1 MTKVLKLEMKGFK
14 SFAKKTEVP
23 LGDGFNVVLGP
34 NGSGKSNII
43 DALCFVLGKLS
54 SKGMRAE
61 KTAELIYNGGK
72 SKNPASEASV
82 SIVFD
87 NSRKVFPFEAA
98 EIAVGRTVKKDGSSA
113 YVINDKRCTRQQ
125 IVELLSHAKIDPE
138 GYNIIL
144 QGDINRFVEMSND
157 ERRAVIEEISGIS
170 LYEEKKEKAM
180 NELAKVDIK
189 LNAVDIRLEE
199 RKVYLDN
206 LRKDRDQ
213 AMKFRDAKKKEDQV
227 RATLLHLDIK
237 QLNSNIKRNETKQEK
252 LDSEI
257 KGLKQQAAQ
266 SKEETGTT
274 RKEIEEL
281 TGKIEKGGEVKEREL
296 FTQKER
302 LGADIARQEER
313 LRTCKEEMGKLLK
326 RKEGISQELQSSE
339 NKVKRAEGDIKRL
352 KQEHKAAQAE
362 AERMEAEIERFKKEH
377 EMEDVGSIEEQ
388 LSALDK
394 ELDRKREA
402 INVLR
407 ERQQEALIKK
417 ERAETQL
424 STFDEQLDKVG
435 KVKAEHKVEMQQLG
449 EKRKR
454 FKRLISELN
463 TLTTESSNTAAKLG
477 KLRER
482 LAERKEE
489 LGKQKVVQAAV
500 RERSAANIAVQR
512 ILEERNRIK
521 GIHGTVSEL
530 AQVPSQHALALEV
543 AAGSRLNHIVVDDD
557 AVAAE
562 CIRYLKTNKLSR
574 ATFLPLNKMQAP
586 SLKPEVRKLGDA
598 KGAIGFAVDL
608 VKHSSQYKK
617 VFQYVFG
624 STLVVD
630 NIEVMRR
637 IGIGATR
644 MVTTEGDL
652 AETSGAMSGG
662 HMTRSPGAG
671 FSTSEDNKYLG
682 RLQEEV
688 SKLESEIAVLEG
700 EKVEIQEKVDAMR
713 TEKASLEGEMLGAE
727 KNLHLE
733 ESDLDADKEKRL
745 LIEADFDQHGRALK
759 EVESE
764 IRAANSG
771 LAELA
776 SKREQLRQKVRVLE
790 EPRLVAELNSFTKT
804 RDEQKARA
812 GDIMFEIKTQERQVT
827 DVFKPEMEKLRK
839 IIGDSD
845 KEHRAYV
852 DESAKVKEEME
863 DNREIQEKHEAA
875 LKEFYEKNKT
885 LLTRRDELQNKLG
898 DLMAS
903 TGKLEGE
910 LQVREE
916 QNNEATLRS
925 AEVRAELAGFE
936 KEFERYRDVPLLE
949 KTSRSELQAELGR
962 FEEMTAGMG
971 SINMKALEMYDAVE
985 KEFNDL
991 TEKRVILHEEKHQ
1004 VVSLIGEIEGKKK
1017 GLFLETFGVVSKN
1030 FHRIFKELA
1039 PKGEVWL
1046 LIENEESP
1054 LEGGIEIKAR
1064 MSEKRP
1070 LPIRS
1075 LSGGEKT
1082 ITALA
1087 FIFAIQEFEPATF
1100 YIMDEVDAALDK
1112 HNSEKLGKLL
1122 GKYSKTAQ
1130 YIIVSHNDYIL
1141 GEADLLFGVS
1151 MDAEGVSKITSL
1163 KV

>member
-1 MTKVLKLEMKGFK
+1 MTKILKLEMKGFK

-23 LGDGFNVVLGP
+23 LGEGFNVVLGP

-54 SKGMRAE
+54 SKGMRAD

-72 SKNPASEASV
+72 SKNPANEASV
-82 SIVFD
+82 TMVFD
-87 NSRKVFPFEAA
+87 NSRKVFPLEAA
-98 EIAVGRTVKKDGSSA
+98 EIAVGRTVKMDGGST
-113 YVINDKRCTRQQ
+113 YVINEKRCTRQQ
-125 IVELLSHAKIDPE
+125 ILELLSHAKIDPE

-157 ERRAVIEEISGIS
+157 GRRALIEEISGIS
-170 LYEEKKEKAM
+170 HYDGRKQQAM
-180 NELAKVDIK
+180 NELSRVDTK
-189 LNAVDIRLEE
+189 LSAADIRLEE
-199 RKVYLDN
+199 RKVYLEN
-206 LRKDRDQ
+206 LHKDRDQ
-213 AMKFRDAKKKEDQV
+213 AVKFRDAKKKEDQV
-227 RATLLHLDIK
+227 RATLLHLNVK
-237 QLNSNIKRNETKQEK
+237 QLNSNIKRIETKQGK

-266 SKEETGTT
+266 SKEKTGTT

-281 TGKIEKGGEVKEREL
+281 TGKIERGGEVKEREL

-302 LGADIARQEER
+302 LSAEIARQEER

-326 RKEGISQELQSSE
+326 RREGILQELQSSE
-339 NKVKRAEGDIKRL
+339 SRVKRAEGDIKRL
-352 KQEHKAAQAE
+352 RQEHTVAQTE
-362 AERMEAEIERFKKEH
+362 VKRMEAEIERFKKEH

-424 STFDEQLDKVG
+424 STFNEQLGKVA

-463 TLTTESSNTAAKLG
+463 TLTTESSNTAAKIG

-482 LAERKEE
+482 LEGKRED
-489 LGKQKVVQAAV
+489 LGKQRVVQAAV
-500 RERSAANIAVQR
+500 RERSAANIAVKR
-512 ILEERNRIK
+512 ILEERNRIR

-574 ATFLPLNKMQAP
+574 ATFLPLNKMQVP
-586 SLKPEVRKLGDA
+586 QLKPEVRKLGNA

-608 VKHSSQYKK
+608 VNHSSQYKK

-688 SKLESEIAVLEG
+688 GKLESEIAVLEG

-713 TEKASLEGEMLGAE
+713 AEKASLEGEMLSAE
-727 KNLHLE
+727 KKLHLE

-745 LIEADFDQHGRALK
+745 LIEADLDQYGRALA
-759 EVESE
+759 ELASR

-771 LAELA
+771 LAETK
-776 SKREQLRQKVRVLE
+776 SKRDRLRESMQALK

-804 RDEQKARA
+804 RDGQKARA
-812 GDIMFEIKTQERQVT
+812 EDVMIEIRTQERQVT
-827 DVFKPEMEKLRK
+827 DMLKPETEKLGK
-839 IIGDSD
+839 IIEGID
-845 KEHRAYV
+845 KEHKDYE
-852 DESAKVKEEME
+852 DEIAKIHDELK
-863 DNREIQEKHEAA
+863 DNREIQAKYEDA
-875 LKEFYEKNKT
+875 LREFFKKNKT
-885 LLTRRDELQNKLG
+885 LLARRDELQNTLG

-910 LQVREE
+910 LRVREE
-916 QNNEATLRS
+916 QGNEATLRS
-925 AEVRAELAGFE
+925 AEVRAELAGLE
-936 KEFERYRDVPLLE
+936 KEFERYREVPLLE
-949 KTSRSELQAELGR
+949 KATTGALQAELSR
-962 FEEMTAGMG
+962 FEEMTRGMG
-971 SINMKALEMYDAVE
+971 SINMKALELYEAVE

-991 TEKRVILHEEKHQ
+991 TEKRVILHEEKHK
-1004 VVSLIGEIEGKKK
+1004 VLSLIEEIEGKKK

-1046 LIENEESP
+1046 IIENEESP

-1064 MSEKRP
+1064 MSEKRA

-1100 YIMDEVDAALDK
+1100 YILDEVDAALDK

-1130 YIIVSHNDYIL
+1130 YIIVSHNDNVF
-1141 GEADLLFGVS
+1141 GEADQLFGVS
-1151 MDAEGVSKITSL
+1151 MDAEGISKITSL
-1163 KV
+1163 RV